1 MSPKKI
7 LVIEDEPM
15 LRDLI
20 SDLLEAE
27 CYEPICAEDG
37 ISGLQMAR
45 DITPDLILCDVML
58 PGIDGYGIL
67 AALQQEVIT
76 AAVPFIFLTAK
87 SERLDIRHGMALGAD
102 DYITKP
108 FDRLD
113 LLDTI
118 RTRLKKQ
125 AALHQAY
132 GNASEGSHTQIEDRD
147 RLLKALEQDEF
158 SLYYQPQIS
167 LQTGELVGAEA
178 LIRWHDPQRGL
189 VPPNDF
195 IPLAESTGVIIPIG
209 RWVLQTVC
217 QQAVTWQEQ
226 RMPPLKLAVNISGA
240 QFNRP
245 DLIPE
250 ITQVLD
256 QTGLPPRYLSLE
268 LTESLLVQNVESTI
282 NTLNELHARGL
293 QVSVDDFGTGY
304 ASLGYLQ
311 HFSFN
316 TLKLDRCFVKQVNQ
330 NTKNAAIVMALIQ
343 MAHSLDLDVIAEG
356 VETEDERD
364 FLAMHRC
371 DAMQGYLFSRPLPAL
386 EFAQLVT
393 RCQVAVDVSFR

>member
-45 DITPDLILCDVML
+45 DTTPDLILCDVML
-58 PGIDGYGIL
+58 PGMDGYGIL
-67 AALQQEVIT
+67 AALQQDVIT

-113 LLDTI
+113 LLSTI
-118 RTRLKKQ
+118 RTRLKKH
-125 AALHQAY
+125 AALHQVY
-132 GNASEGSHTQIEDRD
+132 GNDPQTSTQIEDRD

-209 RWVLQTVC
+209 RWVLQTAC

-226 RMPPLKLAVNISGA
+226 HMPPIKLAVNISGA

-256 QTGLPPRYLSLE
+256 HTGLSPQYLSLE

-371 DAMQGYLFSRPLPAL
+371 DAMQGYLFSRPLPAS
-386 EFAQLVT
+386 EFVQLVM
-393 RCQVAVDVSFR
+393 RCQVADASFH